1 MEATAHFNTQTGPAP
16 GATNVAGAAGTGL
29 RRLIDLYQ
37 PRILRTGVLL
47 SYILVS
53 LLLYLGWTVRDEYLL
68 TAESGLGYLLGIL
81 GGSMMLLLL
90 LYPLRKKAR
99 FMRNFGPV
107 KYWFRLHMTF
117 GVLGPVCI
125 LYHCSFRLG
134 AINSNV
140 ALICMLIVAGSG
152 LIGRY
157 LYMNIHHGLYG
168 SKATLD
174 ELRRDAAML
183 RQELAE
189 RVSFAPQLLER
200 LDAFECSALAVHGN
214 VFVRGLRSFLLGFGA
229 WRLRVALR
237 RSIRAE
243 LRRQAATGTLTPA
256 ELQTLRRSL
265 HRHVSARLESVR
277 KVAGLSVYERLF
289 SAWHVLHFPLFLM
302 LVISGIVHVF
312 AVHIY

>member
-1 MEATAHFNTQTGPAP
+1 MDATASLHATPRPVPGPTTAP
-16 GATNVAGAAGTGL
+16 ATGL
-29 RRLIDLYQ
+29 RGLIDLYQ
-37 PRILRTGVLL
+37 PRILRIGVLL
-47 SYILVS
+47 SYAAVT
-53 LLLYLGWTVRDEYLL
+53 LLLYLGWRYRDANIL
-68 TAESGLGYLLGIL
+68 TAESGLGYLLGIA

-99 FMRNFGPV
+99 FMRRAGPV

-117 GVLGPVCI
+117 GVLGPLCI
-125 LYHCSFRLG
+125 LYHCGFRFG
-134 AINSNV
+134 AVNSNV

-152 LIGRY
+152 LVGRY

-174 ELRRDAAML
+174 ELRRDASAL
-183 RQELAE
+183 KQELAE
-189 RVSFAPQLLER
+189 RVAFAPQLLER
-200 LDAFECSALAVHGN
+200 LDTFECRALAAHGN
-214 VFVRGLRSFLLGFGA
+214 ALLGGLRSLTLGFDA

-237 RSIRAE
+237 RQIRAE
-243 LRRQAATGTLTPA
+243 IRKQAQAGALTAA

-277 KVAGLSVYERLF
+277 KVAGLGVYERLF

-302 LVISGIVHVF
+302 LLISGIVHVF

>member
-1 MEATAHFNTQTGPAP
+1 MMEATASFNAHAAPA
-16 GATNVAGAAGTGL
+16 AGASAAQTSAM
-29 RRLIDLYQ
+29 RSLIELYQ
-37 PRILRTGVLL
+37 PRILRAGVLL
-47 SYILVS
+47 SYALVS
-53 LLLYLGWTVRDEYLL
+53 LLLYLGWSYRDANIL

-99 FMRNFGPV
+99 FMRHVGPV

-117 GVLGPVCI
+117 GVLGPLCI
-125 LYHCSFRLG
+125 LYHCGFQLG
-134 AINSNV
+134 AVNSNV

-168 SKATLD
+168 GKATLE
-174 ELRRDAAML
+174 ELRRDAATL
-183 RQELAE
+183 KQELAE
-189 RVSFAPQLLER
+189 RVAFAPQLLER
-200 LDAFECSALAVHGN
+200 LDAFECRALAVHGN
-214 VFVRGLRSFLLGFGA
+214 VLLSSLRHLLLPVSV
-229 WRLRVALR
+229 WRLRVSLR
-237 RSIRAE
+237 RYIRDE
-243 LRRQAATGTLTPA
+243 IRKQVQSGTLTRA

-277 KVAGLSVYERLF
+277 KVAGLGVYERLF

-302 LVISGIVHVF
+302 LLVSGIVHVF

>member
-1 MEATAHFNTQTGPAP
+1 MEATAHFDTHTESRA
-16 GATNVAGAAGTGL
+16 ATANAAGTGL
-29 RRLIDLYQ
+29 RGLIDLYQ

-47 SYILVS
+47 SYVLVS
-53 LLLYLGWTVRDEYLL
+53 TLLYLGWTVRHENFL
-68 TAESGLGYLLGIL
+68 TAESGLGYLLGIV

-90 LYPLRKKAR
+90 LYPLRKKVR
-99 FMRNFGPV
+99 FMRHFGPV

-125 LYHCSFRLG
+125 LYHCGFQLG

-140 ALICMLIVAGSG
+140 ALVCMLIVACSG

-168 SKATLD
+168 SRATLD
-174 ELRRDAAML
+174 ELRRDAATL
-183 RQELAE
+183 REELAE
-189 RVSFAPQLLER
+189 RAAFAPRLLER
-200 LDAFECSALAVHGN
+200 LDGFECRVLAVQGN
-214 VFVRGLRSFLLGFGA
+214 SLTRGLRNLLLGFVA
-229 WRLRVALR
+229 WRLRIALG

-243 LRRQAATGTLTPA
+243 LREQAATGALTPA
-256 ELQTLRRSL
+256 ELRNLQRSL
-265 HRHVSARLESVR
+265 HKHVSARLESVR

-302 LVISGIVHVF
+302 LVMSGIVHVC